1 MSKKLLKLKY
11 RTLKEKVLKE
21 QDYCFSCSKISALR
35 EVFIAGIAV
44 LQCQHCG
51 YFIAAYSVEQDIDG
65 L

>member
-1 MSKKLLKLKY
+1 MKMDKFQY
-11 RTLKEKVLKE
+11 FALKESG

-51 YFIAAYSVEQDIDG
+51 YFIVAYSVNQDIDG